1 MKLKENLIYLLL
13 FLLPTQLGKHFFL
26 PFSYI
31 LGVRIDY
38 LSPTIYLTDLIILL
52 LTLVSFK
59 NFRIHFSKKSL
70 LILLFILANIIFSLS
85 PWISLYKW
93 IKIAEIIAL
102 FVILK
107 TKLNIKYALLAFT
120 GGALLQLIL
129 VVFQITQQHSMQYF
143 AYFLGE
149 RYFSIS
155 TPGIA
160 KTTLQGIEILRG
172 YGSFSH
178 PNSLAGFFLLLYTYI
193 LFEKKFNKH
202 IFLKYIFIA
211 ISTILILLSFSKI
224 VIITFLIITTYFAS
238 KYISCRFCAV
248 GRIIVLS
255 VLSFLFISAQG
266 DPDSIQKRIYLIQNS
281 FYTILQHPLTGT
293 GLGAYLVAQ
302 TQFPIP
308 YSYLFFQP
316 VHNIFLLFLAETGVL
331 LTGIFTY
338 ILIRLIYPLLKNEIV
353 VVLLLVIFIT
363 GFFDHYWLT
372 LQQNILAIPVV
383 FGLLKQQKWS

>member
-26 PFSYI
+26 PFSYVS
-31 LGVRIDY
+31 GVRIDY
-38 LSPTIYLTDLIILL
+38 LTPTIYLTDCIILL
-52 LTLVSFK
+52 LTILSIKTFK
-59 NFRIHFSKKSL
+59 IQFNKKIFIIFL
-70 LILLFILANIIFSLS
+70 LIIANIIFSLS
-85 PWISLYKW
+85 PWISFYKW
-93 IKIAEIIAL
+93 IKLAEVVTL
-102 FVILK
+102 FFLLK
-107 TKLNIKYALLAFT
+107 PKLNIKYVLLAFI

-129 VVFQITQQHSMQYF
+129 VLFQITQQHTMQGF

-160 KTTLQGIEILRG
+160 KTSLQGTEILRG

-193 LFEKKFNKH
+193 LFEKKYNKH
-202 IFLKYIFIA
+202 IYLKYTFIA
-211 ISTILILLSFSKI
+211 ISSVLILLSFSKI
-224 VIITFLIITTYFAS
+224 VIITFLILTAYFAS
-238 KYISCRFCAV
+238 KYIACKFCAV

-255 VLSFLFISAQG
+255 VLSLLFISAQG
-266 DPDSIQKRIYLIQNS
+266 DPESFQKRLYLIQNS
-281 FYTILQHPLTGT
+281 IQTILQYLITGT
-293 GLGAYLVAQ
+293 GLGAYLAAQ

-316 VHNIFLLFLAETGVL
+316 VHNIFLLFLAETGVII
-331 LTGIFTY
+331 TGIFIY
-338 ILIRLIYPLLKNEIV
+338 ILFRVIKPFIKNEV
-353 VVLLLVIFIT
+353 VLILLLVIFIT

-372 LQQNILAIPVV
+372 LQQNMLVIPVV
-383 FGLLKQQKWS
+383 FGLLKKQKWS